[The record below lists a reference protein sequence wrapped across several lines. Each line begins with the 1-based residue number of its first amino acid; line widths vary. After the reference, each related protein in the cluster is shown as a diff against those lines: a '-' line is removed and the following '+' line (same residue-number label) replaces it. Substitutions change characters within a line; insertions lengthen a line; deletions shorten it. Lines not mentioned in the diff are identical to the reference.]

1 MQIRYM
7 SRSIPIDTGTLCVL
21 WSHARVRRVLLI
33 TLCLLAAL
41 IATLPHS
48 PANMPYVW
56 PDSGTFQY
64 VGQRLLE
71 GKALYRDVWD
81 QKPPLI
87 YYLNAS
93 ALWLA
98 QGSRWGV
105 WAASFLAVSAALA
118 SSVHLLRR
126 AFGSMLAL
134 LVSGLWLLSYFNL
147 IEDGNMT
154 EEYALPLQFIC
165 LLVAYDVE
173 TRFAGAYRWRG
184 VLIGLVAG
192 LIFFFKS
199 NAIGVAVAIGGYILF
214 KAFVRRDARYA
225 LTNLAPLLGGFAL
238 VVAVMLAVLGV
249 QGILYDFFVATI
261 QFNTVYAQ
269 RYSLF
274 SGTLDAL
281 SAGFDDL
288 ALTGL
293 SVLGLFGFVIGVT
306 CLAFVREKIPPRL
319 VPLLAICAVA
329 LPLEIILVT
338 TTRRTF
344 AHYYVALLYVLGV
357 WTAWSLWLLRRSLR
371 SFANSS
377 SPHARRA
384 LNAGFALGLG
394 ALMLPALRAN
404 LEFSRKLH
412 ELEPP
417 EAVRYMRQ
425 HTTPEDTIVVL
436 GYEPRL
442 LLLAGRQAPTRFVHT
457 IPLETPGFATSALVE
472 SYFDD
477 ILAHRPK
484 LIVDP
489 RDLGLKNFTPVDSKR
504 IRRQVGRLLQLY
516 RPVGRIAGWMVY
528 ELAPGSTH
536 QK

>member
-1 MQIRYM
+1 MQIQSM
-7 SRSIPIDTGTLCVL
+7 LKSIPVDAAPLRVP
-21 WSHARVRRVLLI
+21 WSRARVRRGLLI
-33 TLCLLAAL
+33 ALCLLASL
-41 IATLPHS
+41 VATLPHS

-87 YYLNAS
+87 YYLNAL
-93 ALWLA
+93 ALGLA

-105 WAASFLAVSAALA
+105 WATSFLAVSAAVL
-118 SSVHLLRR
+118 SSVHLLRG
-126 AFGSMLAL
+126 AFGSMLAV
-134 LVSGLWLLSYFNL
+134 LVTGLWLFSYFNL

-154 EEYALPLQFIC
+154 EEYALPFQFIC
-165 LLVAYDVE
+165 LLLAYDVE

-184 VLIGLVAG
+184 VFIGVLVG

-199 NAIGVAVAIGGYILF
+199 NAIGIGIAIGGYILL
-214 KAFVRRDARYA
+214 KAFLKRDARYA
-225 LTNLAPLLGGFAL
+225 LANLAPLLGGVGL
-238 VVAVMLAVLGV
+238 VVTLMLAVLGA
-249 QGILYDFFVATI
+249 QGILRDFYVATI

-269 RYSLF
+269 RFSLF

-281 SAGFDDL
+281 YAGFDYL

-306 CLAFVREKIPPRL
+306 CLAVAPEKIPSRL

-329 LPLEIILVT
+329 LPFEIILVT

-344 AHYYVALLYVLGV
+344 AHYYVALLYVLAV

-371 SFANSS
+371 SFASS
-377 SPHARRA
+377 PSPHAR
-384 LNAGFALGLG
+384 NAVNVGFAIGIG

-404 LEFSRKLH
+404 IEFSRKLH
-412 ELEPP
+412 QLEPP

-442 LLLAGRQAPTRFVHT
+442 LLFAGRQAPTRFVHT
-457 IPLETPGFATSALVE
+457 IPLETPGFATPALVE

-477 ILAHRPK
+477 LLTRRPE

-504 IRRQVGRLLQLY
+504 IRRQVNRLLQLY

-528 ELAPGSTH
+528 ELVRKSAL